1 MIAFLRLNQKVTSTH
16 VKIAS
21 RFFQFF
27 SEFCSNLKYF
37 SVFFQKFQLLGLKI
51 SGLLASLDV
60 NLTQKTN
67 NNLRLKK
74 NL

>member
-1 MIAFLRLNQKVTSTH
+1 MIAFLRLNQNFTSKH
-16 VKIAS
+16 VKISS

-27 SEFCSNLKYF
+27 SEFCSKLKYF
-37 SVFFQKFQLLGLKI
+37 LGFFQKFELLGLKI